1 MRKFIGYETLI
12 NNFKNRC
19 MNNTLSHAHL
29 IAGEDGIGKSKL
41 ANILAKLIL
50 NSEID
55 REYIDIINYLVIGN
69 SIFKIKY
76 EKHKKIREIKILSL
90 VIFLIYVVLCNQIKE
105 IWIDLNALIC
115 LITVSIIFRCGFLKT
130 VKIVVVS
137 ILITTLLEQ
146 FIGSFISYD
155 LNNICSFNFIFS
167 NSVRFVFIMFTA
179 QIINFI
185 FNKTNLLTDLPGY
198 IYVNMIFGFSATM
211 FPLFVVQ
218 TYKLAIKSR
227 LVIVTTAIAYIN
239 IVISLISIFMFIRN
253 RNEKNQYYLDSIMKD
268 KTLKLQEDYYKKI
281 IDNYS
286 NIRKFKHDIKGHLA
300 VVNELIN
307 SKNYDEAN
315 VYIGNMS
322 EAITGKDIYNTN
334 NIYISSILNSFDQS
348 FIDNKIEFDLSYYI
362 ISDLKMNS
370 MDICS
375 LFYNLILNAVEAN
388 LKIEDKR
395 FIKLY
400 IANIKNNVLIKIVN
414 PVDENFNLD
423 IIKENKTTKEDKEN
437 HGFGLITINNI
448 ISKYNGNIDYSIH
461 DQYLI
466 ADITILNVL

>member
-1 MRKFIGYETLI
+1 MTSWIILLI
-12 NNFKNRC
+12 KQ
-19 MNNTLSHAHL
+19 
-29 IAGEDGIGKSKL
+29 
-41 ANILAKLIL
+41 
-50 NSEID
+50 
-55 REYIDIINYLVIGN
+55 YIDIINYLVIGN

-105 IWIDLNALIC
+105 IWIDLNVLIC

>member
-1 MRKFIGYETLI
+1 MTSWIILLI
-12 NNFKNRC
+12 KQ
-19 MNNTLSHAHL
+19 
-29 IAGEDGIGKSKL
+29 
-41 ANILAKLIL
+41 
-50 NSEID
+50 
-55 REYIDIINYLVIGN
+55 YIDIINYLVIGN

-137 ILITTLLEQ
+137 ILITTLLEH
-146 FIGSFISYD
+146 FTGSFISYD

>member
-1 MRKFIGYETLI
+1 MTSWIILLI
-12 NNFKNRC
+12 KQ
-19 MNNTLSHAHL
+19 
-29 IAGEDGIGKSKL
+29 
-41 ANILAKLIL
+41 
-50 NSEID
+50 
-55 REYIDIINYLVIGN
+55 YIDIINYLVIGN

-179 QIINFI
+179 QIINFEY
-185 FNKTNLLTDLPGY
+185 NKTNLLTDLPGY

>member
-1 MRKFIGYETLI
+1 
-12 NNFKNRC
+12 
-19 MNNTLSHAHL
+19 
-29 IAGEDGIGKSKL
+29 
-41 ANILAKLIL
+41 
-50 NSEID
+50 
-55 REYIDIINYLVIGN
+55 
-69 SIFKIKY
+69 
-76 EKHKKIREIKILSL
+76 
-90 VIFLIYVVLCNQIKE
+90 
-105 IWIDLNALIC
+105 
-115 LITVSIIFRCGFLKT
+115 
-130 VKIVVVS
+130 
-137 ILITTLLEQ
+137 
-146 FIGSFISYD
+146 
-155 LNNICSFNFIFS
+155 
-167 NSVRFVFIMFTA
+167 
-179 QIINFI
+179 
-185 FNKTNLLTDLPGY
+185 
-198 IYVNMIFGFSATM
+198 
-211 FPLFVVQ
+211 
-218 TYKLAIKSR
+218 
-227 LVIVTTAIAYIN
+227 
-239 IVISLISIFMFIRN
+239 MFIRN

>member
-1 MRKFIGYETLI
+1 MTSWIILLI
-12 NNFKNRC
+12 KQ
-19 MNNTLSHAHL
+19 
-29 IAGEDGIGKSKL
+29 
-41 ANILAKLIL
+41 
-50 NSEID
+50 
-55 REYIDIINYLVIGN
+55 YIDIINYLVIGN

-300 VVNELIN
+300 LVNELIN

>member
-1 MRKFIGYETLI
+1 MTSWIILLI
-12 NNFKNRC
+12 KQ
-19 MNNTLSHAHL
+19 
-29 IAGEDGIGKSKL
+29 
-41 ANILAKLIL
+41 
-50 NSEID
+50 
-55 REYIDIINYLVIGN
+55 YIDIINYLVIGN

-211 FPLFVVQ
+211 FTLFVVQ

>member
-1 MRKFIGYETLI
+1 MTSWIILLI
-12 NNFKNRC
+12 KQ
-19 MNNTLSHAHL
+19 
-29 IAGEDGIGKSKL
+29 
-41 ANILAKLIL
+41 
-50 NSEID
+50 
-55 REYIDIINYLVIGN
+55 YIDIINYLVIGN

-281 IDNYS
+281 IDNYP

>member
-1 MRKFIGYETLI
+1 MTSWIILLI
-12 NNFKNRC
+12 KQ
-19 MNNTLSHAHL
+19 
-29 IAGEDGIGKSKL
+29 
-41 ANILAKLIL
+41 
-50 NSEID
+50 
-55 REYIDIINYLVIGN
+55 YIDIAKYLLIGDAIFDLNNDKKKRTKENIILSSIILVIYI
-69 SIFKIKY
+69 IFYSKI
-76 EKHKKIREIKILSL
+76 ED
-90 VIFLIYVVLCNQIKE
+90 

-115 LITVSIIFRCGFLKT
+115 LIYLIIIYRDKLFKT
-130 VKIVVVS
+130 FKVVIIT
-137 ILITTLLEQ
+137 ILITTVLEQ
-146 FIGSFISYD
+146 FMNLFFKYNLYEPPNMQFVIS
-155 LNNICSFNFIFS
+155 NILRLLIVICGVKPIKMAKLIYIKKYNLSEMPWYIFM
-167 NSVRFVFIMFTA
+167 NV
-179 QIINFI
+179 I
-185 FNKTNLLTDLPGY
+185 FC
-198 IYVNMIFGFSATM
+198 FSATL
-211 FPLFVVQ
+211 FPQFIVVM
-218 TYKLAIKSR
+218 YHDIVSSR
-227 LVIVTTAIAYIN
+227 VSMSIIIVAHLN
-239 IVISLISIFMFIRN
+239 IVISFISIILFIKN
-253 RNEKNQYYLDSIMKD
+253 KKEKEQYYLDSIMKD

-315 VYIGNMS
+315 IYIGNMS

>member
-1 MRKFIGYETLI
+1 MTSWIILLI
-12 NNFKNRC
+12 KQ
-19 MNNTLSHAHL
+19 
-29 IAGEDGIGKSKL
+29 
-41 ANILAKLIL
+41 
-50 NSEID
+50 
-55 REYIDIINYLVIGN
+55 YIDIINYLVIGN

-300 VVNELIN
+300 VENELIN

>member
-1 MRKFIGYETLI
+1 MTSWIILLI
-12 NNFKNRC
+12 KQ
-19 MNNTLSHAHL
+19 
-29 IAGEDGIGKSKL
+29 
-41 ANILAKLIL
+41 
-50 NSEID
+50 
-55 REYIDIINYLVIGN
+55 YIDIINYLVIGN

-198 IYVNMIFGFSATM
+198 IYVNMIFGFSTTM